1 MKIQSEFYLEEL
13 LCIMRGINLQIE
25 ENGRGVVRA
34 NRMHTILSFLT
45 PWNKRRLDEN
55 LFNLAM
61 ESIRL
66 TGVLSNTQAKIMES
80 QGRDEYG
87 NFVSLDEMMSEEE
100 ED

>member
-25 ENGRGVVRA
+25 ENGRSIVRA

-45 PWNKRRLDEN
+45 PWNKRKLDEN
-55 LFNLAM
+55 LFSLAM

-80 QGRDEYG
+80 QGRDEDG
-87 NFVSLDEMMSEEE
+87 NFVSLDEMMSEQE